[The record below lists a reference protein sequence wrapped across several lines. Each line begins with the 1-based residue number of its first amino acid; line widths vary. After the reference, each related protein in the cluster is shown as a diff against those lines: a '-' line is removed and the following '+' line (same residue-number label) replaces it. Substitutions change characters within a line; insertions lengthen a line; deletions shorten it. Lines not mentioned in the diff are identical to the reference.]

1 MRAISLDNSISI
13 ILTIY
18 NQDSIIASILNGIWK
33 NISNNVKEIII
44 VFDGCTD
51 MTKPV
56 VMEFLN
62 TFPFKIPVRT
72 FETPNIWETKANN
85 FGFMQSSCKYSLTIQ
100 DDIMMTEKDFDKR
113 LLKPFLVIDDLLGV
127 TGRNAQDEGIDS
139 TGKLLMCSNVF
150 GKDVSSPRN
159 KFGIRDVIVRGPI
172 LFDNDKL
179 QSLGYLDEEFAPI
192 DSDDKDLSFRA
203 WRKGWIV
210 GAYMVGFE
218 SPVFWGKTRN
228 NAESNRIWAAS
239 CIKNQ
244 AKVIERHKDL
254 ILGKK
259 HGKDIEVE

>member
-1 MRAISLDNSISI
+1 MDNSISI
-13 ILTIY
+13 VLTIY
-18 NQDSIIASILNGIWK
+18 NQESIIRHILQGIQS
-33 NISNNVKEIII
+33 NISDYTKEIII

-51 MTKPV
+51 RTKPIV
-56 VMEFLN
+56 EESLSL
-62 TFPFKIPVRT
+62 FPFKIPVRT

-100 DDIMMTEKDFDKR
+100 DDIMMTEKDFDVR
-113 LLKPFLVIDDLLGV
+113 MLKPFQVVDNVLGV
-127 TGRNAQDEGIDS
+127 TGRNAQDEGIDA
-139 TGKLLMCSNVF
+139 TGKLLMCTNVF
-150 GKDVSSPRN
+150 GKDVNSPRN
-159 KFGIRDVIVRGPI
+159 IFGVRDVIVRGPI
-172 LFDNDKL
+172 LFDNARL
-179 QSLGYLDEEFAPI
+179 ASLGYLDEEFAPI

-203 WRKGWIV
+203 WRKGLVV

-239 CIKNQ
+239 CIRNQ

-259 HGKDIEVE
+259 HGKDIIVE